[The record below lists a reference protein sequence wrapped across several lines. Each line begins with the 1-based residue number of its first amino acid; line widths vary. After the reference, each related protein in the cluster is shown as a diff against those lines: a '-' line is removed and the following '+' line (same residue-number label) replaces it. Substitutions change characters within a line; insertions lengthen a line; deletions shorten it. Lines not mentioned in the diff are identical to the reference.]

1 MALTNLAVF
10 GGAFFT
16 PILVG
21 KITHTIGWQWS
32 FYFVSIFCGVCLPL
46 IIFFVPETAYRRSS
60 HLNTDMASSE
70 DVLLYQKSAETGL
83 EPGGSRNDEYSMEE
97 MEAPSSN
104 NGIIAKSGADI
115 GTRHAVGH
123 ELGTSTPR
131 TSYTKSLLP
140 FSGRKTDESFWKLLI
155 RPFPLFAHPAIL
167 WAALIQGAM
176 IGCTVFIGIILAAI
190 FLGPPLFWSEV
201 QTGYAYTGAFVG
213 AVLGFL
219 VAGGLSD
226 WSAKFLTRLNGG
238 IYEPEFR
245 IVLVIPQLIFG
256 CTGLYGF
263 GITSASIDNYSWFWP
278 IFFFALEVMGMV
290 IGAVAS
296 ALYIVDAHRMLFPE
310 AVQSDTKRSPGDIA
324 IEAFTCLLIFK
335 NFFSFGLTF
344 TAYDWVKVQGG
355 VYHTFIAISSVQ
367 VAICLL
373 SIPMCKSFDLQR
385 L

>member
-21 KITHTIGWQWS
+21 KITHTIGWPWS

-70 DVLLYQKSAETGL
+70 DVRLYQKSAETGL
-83 EPGGSRNDEYSMEE
+83 EPRGSRNDEYAIEK
-97 MEAPSSN
+97 MEAPSSS
-104 NGIIAKSGADI
+104 NGITGKSGADI
-115 GTRHAVGH
+115 GTRHTVGH
-123 ELGTSTPR
+123 ELGTYTPR

-176 IGCTVFIGIILAAI
+176 IGWTVFIGVILAAI

-296 ALYIVDAHRMLFPE
+296 ALYIVDAHRM
-310 AVQSDTKRSPGDIA
+310 
-324 IEAFTCLLIFK
+324 
-335 NFFSFGLTF
+335 
-344 TAYDWVKVQGG
+344 
-355 VYHTFIAISSVQ
+355 
-367 VAICLL
+367 
-373 SIPMCKSFDLQR
+373 
-385 L
+385 